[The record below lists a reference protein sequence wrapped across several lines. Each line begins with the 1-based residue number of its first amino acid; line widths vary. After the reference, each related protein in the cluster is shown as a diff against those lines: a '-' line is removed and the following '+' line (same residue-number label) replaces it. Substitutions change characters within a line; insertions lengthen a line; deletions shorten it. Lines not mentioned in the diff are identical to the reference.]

1 MVEVACPVCGK
12 EYTIPTGRG
21 RAMVETRFLR
31 HKDACR
37 PPREDEYVRF
47 ASAVGVVVEVR
58 DGPRGFPVLT
68 VQFPSGRMR
77 DLGASEVAV
86 VSDQEE
92 GRRRFYE

>member
-1 MVEVACPVCGK
+1 MVESH
-12 EYTIPTGRG
+12 
-21 RAMVETRFLR
+21 FLR

-37 PPREDEYVRF
+37 PPHEDEYVRF

-58 DGPRGFPVLT
+58 DGPRGFPVLS

-77 DLGASEVAV
+77 DFSAQEVAV
-86 VSDQEE
+86 VPDQEE

>member
-1 MVEVACPVCGK
+1 MVKSWCPVCGK
-12 EYTIPTGRG
+12 VYDIPTGRG
-21 RAMVETRFLR
+21 RATVETRFLR

-37 PPREDEYVRF
+37 LPREDEYVRF

-86 VSDQEE
+86 VPDQEE